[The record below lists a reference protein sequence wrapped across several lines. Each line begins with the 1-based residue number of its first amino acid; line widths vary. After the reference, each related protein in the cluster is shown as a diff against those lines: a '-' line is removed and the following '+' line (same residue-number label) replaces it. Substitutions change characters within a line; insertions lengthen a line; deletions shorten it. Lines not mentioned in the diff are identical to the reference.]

1 MRKNQKE
8 IQERMNNIII
18 KKENKILSIGDN
30 VMMITC
36 QDSFFC
42 WLLLRS
48 VRMYNI
54 FRMKEPG
61 C

>member
-36 QDSFFC
+36 QDSRVIAGYPRITKTQVCVFF
-42 WLLLRS
+42 
-48 VRMYNI
+48 VGY
-54 FRMKEPG
+54 F
-61 C
+61 